1 MAKAPKKKKLLNMSA
16 VLRKGFDKLEAGDW
30 DVSTVPSEE
39 IVETS
44 RTTIRG
50 KNKADTAKLRAL
62 FNPTMAQVSIVK
74 REYTGGSPT
83 GKRGRPSLEAL
94 GYAEAAEAA

>member
-1 MAKAPKKKKLLNMSA
+1 MAKAKAAKPKKLINMSA
-16 VLRKGFDKLEAGDW
+16 VLRKGFDKLEGDGW

-39 IVETS
+39 IVEVS
-44 RTTIRG
+44 RKTLRG
-50 KNKADTAKLRAL
+50 KTAKDTATLRKA

-83 GKRGRPSLEAL
+83 GKRGRPSLKAL
-94 GYAEAAEAA
+94 GYADAA